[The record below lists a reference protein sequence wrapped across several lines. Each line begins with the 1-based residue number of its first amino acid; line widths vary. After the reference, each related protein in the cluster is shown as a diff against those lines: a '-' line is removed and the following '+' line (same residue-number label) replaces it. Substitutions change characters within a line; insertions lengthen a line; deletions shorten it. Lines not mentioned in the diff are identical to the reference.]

1 MASITQINVNP
12 LPAWSIGPVSKPSTV
27 AVAPRSLPSP
37 VSESATQRTRPA
49 TNSAARL
56 APCPTCSS
64 LIAWL
69 DAYGAAHCAACDPI
83 PFLRLSFCRS
93 VVAVA
98 PTWWLDRVRNLSLAL
113 PGFPASQPVRATPA
127 SQGRDAGG
135 AKIEGDRRTTGDE
148 AGEANGDERPKWS
161 AITLD
166 VPKDIAES
174 LVLLIGDE
182 GDELFDEIDSAGRP
196 LSARWWGLWVRRW
209 RRVPIVVGEPGTKNE
224 IAVGKILER
233 DGTVSDVTPSRV
245 EMIFERWK

>member
-127 SQGRDAGG
+127 SQGRDEGG
-135 AKIEGDRRTTGDE
+135 EAIKSGGRSAPGEARDDESDDE
-148 AGEANGDERPKWS
+148 AAAYEL
-161 AITLD
+161 ITLD
-166 VPKDIAES
+166 VPKDIAGS
-174 LVLLIGDE
+174 LVLFVGEE
-182 GDELFDEIDSAGRP
+182 GDELFDLTID
-196 LSARWWGLWVRRW
+196 RWYGLWVRRW
-209 RRVPIVVGEPGTKNE
+209 RRVPIVGGEPGTKNE

-233 DGTVSDVTPSRV
+233 DGTVSDVVPSRV
-245 EMIFERWK
+245 GMIFERWK